1 MTPVKKQSPIPSGV
15 VKCAALADERF
26 LLIVL
31 LDGIPFKDVGTK
43 SEQAFKPALAD
54 WRRSTLPSLARS
66 SPRFYYAIR
75 GKELSITEVQF

>member
-1 MTPVKKQSPIPSGV
+1 MTPVKKPAPIPSGV

-43 SEQAFKPALAD
+43 TEQAFKPALAD

-66 SPRFYYAIR
+66 SPRFYYATR